1 MAKSSSQSTAGSFDK
16 ILAEIK
22 SGRFRQFYI
31 LAGDEPYYSD
41 VISKEI
47 MERAL
52 TPEER
57 GFNQLLL
64 YGNETDTRQI
74 VEAARRY
81 PMMSA
86 RQLVVVREAQFL
98 KNLELLETYVLHP
111 LPSTILILSFTGKTL
126 DKRTRFYKS
135 AVAAKDG
142 FMLESSALREWE
154 IAGWIGSYLSGKGY
168 SIEEKASAMLAEFSG
183 TELRKLVV
191 QLDKILVNSDEGKK
205 LVTAEDVERNVGISR
220 EYNVFELTNA
230 LSFKNSEKA
239 FKIVFHFA
247 LNDKQ
252 YPIIMTLAAIFSHFT
267 KILKFHALKAAGN
280 GRVNEGDA
288 MSAGIYRF
296 AFAEYDTASKNYPL
310 RKCMAAMALIRKYD
324 RMGKSN
330 DRGEATDGELLQELV
345 FKIMN

>member
-1 MAKSSSQSTAGSFDK
+1 MAKSSSQTTAGSFDK

-98 KNLELLETYVLHP
+98 KNLELLETYVLQP

>member
-98 KNLELLETYVLHP
+98 KNLELLETYVLQP

-310 RKCMAAMALIRKYD
+310 RKCMAAIALIRKYD

>member
-1 MAKSSSQSTAGSFDK
+1 MAKSSSHSTAGSFDK

-81 PMMSA
+81 PMMAA

-98 KNLELLETYVLHP
+98 KNLELLETYVLQP
-111 LPSTILILSFTGKTL
+111 LPSTILLLSFTGKTL

-142 FMLESSALREWE
+142 FLLESSALREWE

-168 SIEEKASAMLAEFSG
+168 TIEEKASAMLAEFSG

-296 AFAEYDTASKNYPL
+296 ALAEYETASRNYPL

>member
-98 KNLELLETYVLHP
+98 KNLELLETYVLQP